1 MRFTLLVLLFCIN
14 LISAELSS
22 SQLQLIQNAG
32 YTQEDVNKFL
42 STTTKEDVEEKKK
55 QIINNSIDLKPNDIK
70 SNEIKSNDFKVN
82 DKLDN
87 QVLKKDEPK
96 PLTRYASLFFQNK
109 NNIDPYS
116 VPTPENYMLNY
127 GDKLSVTIFV

>member
-42 STTTKEDVEEKKK
+42 STTTKEDVEEKR
-55 QIINNSIDLKPNDIK
+55 N
-70 SNEIKSNDFKVN
+70 
-82 DKLDN
+82 KL
-87 QVLKKDEPK
+87 
-96 PLTRYASLFFQNK
+96 
-109 NNIDPYS
+109 
-116 VPTPENYMLNY
+116 
-127 GDKLSVTIFV
+127 